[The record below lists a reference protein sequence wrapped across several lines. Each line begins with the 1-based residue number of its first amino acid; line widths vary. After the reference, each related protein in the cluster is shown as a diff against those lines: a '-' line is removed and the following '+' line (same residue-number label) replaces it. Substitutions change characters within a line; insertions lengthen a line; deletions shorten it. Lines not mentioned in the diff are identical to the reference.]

1 MAAAAAE
8 REAQL
13 VIAEQERAELDRDL
27 SGEIDELAAHWEA
40 KGLTPE
46 TARRVAEELTAHD
59 ALAAQPDAEHGI
71 DEFMAEAAAIWSGVA
86 AGIAFALG
94 AAVPLLITWLAPVA
108 IETTAI
114 VLAVVLSLV
123 LTSLVAARAGHLML
137 RRVLVRTLVVGL
149 GTMGVSYVAG
159 LAFF

>member
-1 MAAAAAE
+1 MAAAAG
-8 REAQL
+8 EAQL

-46 TARRVAEELTAHD
+46 TARRVAEELAAHD
-59 ALAAQPDAEHGI
+59 ALAAQLDAEHGI
-71 DEFMAEAAAIWSGVA
+71 DEIMAEAAPIWSGVA

-108 IETTAI
+108 IEATAI

-123 LTSLVAARAGHLML
+123 LTSLVAAQAGHLML
-137 RRVLVRTLVVGL
+137 RRVLMRTLVVGL

>member
-59 ALAAQPDAEHGI
+59 ALAAQLDAEHGI
-71 DEFMAEAAAIWSGVA
+71 DEIMAEAAPIWSGVA
-86 AGIAFALG
+86 AAIAFAVG

>member
-1 MAAAAAE
+1 M
-8 REAQL
+8 
-13 VIAEQERAELDRDL
+13 
-27 SGEIDELAAHWEA
+27 
-40 KGLTPE
+40 
-46 TARRVAEELTAHD
+46 AEELTAHD
-59 ALAAQPDAEHGI
+59 ALAAQLDAEHGI
-71 DEFMAEAAAIWSGVA
+71 DEIMAEAAPIWSGVA
-86 AGIAFALG
+86 AAIAFAVG

-114 VLAVVLSLV
+114 VSAVVLSLM

>member
-59 ALAAQPDAEHGI
+59 ALAAQLDAEHGI
-71 DEFMAEAAAIWSGVA
+71 DEIMAEAAPIWSGVA
-86 AGIAFALG
+86 AGIAFAL
-94 AAVPLLITWLAPVA
+94 
-108 IETTAI
+108 
-114 VLAVVLSLV
+114 
-123 LTSLVAARAGHLML
+123 
-137 RRVLVRTLVVGL
+137 
-149 GTMGVSYVAG
+149 
-159 LAFF
+159 F

>member
-46 TARRVAEELTAHD
+46 TARRVAEELAAHD
-59 ALAAQPDAEHGI
+59 ALAAQLDAEHGI
-71 DEFMAEAAAIWSGVA
+71 DEIMAEAAPIWSGVA